1 MIEFL
6 VMTSLVNL
14 SLGFAL
20 AIYLGRAKVSSANF
34 AWPRLRRAAPAPI
47 ESAAAADSDAADRRR
62 DHRDAEWPAHG
73 MVDEEVAAPVADRT
87 HSADALPPAPEDQA
101 TPGEPPMETDLL
113 AGIEEFRSQL
123 AHMKDEAGLSL
134 ADVSAGA
141 P

>member
-1 MIEFL
+1 VIEFI

-20 AIYLGRAKVSSANF
+20 AIYLGRAKVPSANF

-47 ESAAAADSDAADRRR
+47 ESPVVADSDAANRRS

-73 MVDEEVAAPVADRT
+73 VADEGVAAPPADRT
-87 HSADALPPAPEDQA
+87 RTPDSLPAEAEA